1 MDVIY
6 WSINKCRTGT
16 STPFPSW
23 KINWT
28 AIVHRLKLRRH
39 GIDHINVE
47 VLRKYIIS
55 IPERCTA
62 VITAT
67 DGHTKYYS

>member
-1 MDVIY
+1 MQDWHLNPI
-6 WSINKCRTGT
+6 SQLENKLDR
-16 STPFPSW
+16 S
-23 KINWT
+23 
-28 AIVHRLKLRRH
+28 IVHRLELQKTR
-39 GIDHINVE
+39 DHINVE

-55 IPERCTA
+55 IPERCAA